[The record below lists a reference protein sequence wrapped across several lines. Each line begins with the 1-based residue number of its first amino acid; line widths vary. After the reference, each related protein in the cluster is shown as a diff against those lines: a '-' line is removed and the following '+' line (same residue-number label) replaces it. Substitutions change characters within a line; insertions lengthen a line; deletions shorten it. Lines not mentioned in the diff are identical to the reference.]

1 VIRTPCSTCR
11 GSGRVQ
17 SLKHLAVNIPAGL
30 DDGTQIRLS
39 GEGEPPDRT
48 RGGKV
53 PGDLYVVIQA
63 PAHKVMPWEG
73 GSLVMRRQGHD
84 LVLDVPVNVAQA
96 ALGDKITVPTLDGPS
111 ELEIPAGTQYGK
123 VFRLK
128 GKGVPHLRETRRG
141 DLQIRAHIMVPT
153 DLTGEQKDLFRK
165 LDASFRTSHNA
176 DAKSIFEKVK
186 EAFGV

>member
-1 VIRTPCSTCR
+1 M
-11 GSGRVQ
+11 
-17 SLKHLAVNIPAGL
+17 
-30 DDGTQIRLS
+30 
-39 GEGEPPDRT
+39 
-48 RGGKV
+48 
-53 PGDLYVVIQA
+53 IQA
-63 PAHKVMPWEG
+63 PPHKALPWDG

-96 ALGDKITVPTLDGPS
+96 TLGDKMTIPTLDGPA
-111 ELEIPAGTQYGK
+111 ELEVPAGTQYGK

-141 DLQIRAHIMVPT
+141 DLQVRAHIMVPT
-153 DLTGEQKDLFRK
+153 NLTGEQKDLFRK
-165 LDASFRTSHNA
+165 LDASFRTSQNA